1 MDKEQAVGEDY
12 HHHMQIPWQDFVED
26 DNVTPAKEAPLVERS
41 MIVGRVGLMILA
53 CGTGSWPILAWY
65 RLNTPALMITTVT
78 PRRSRYRRPG

>member
-41 MIVGRVGLMILA
+41 MIVGRVGLMI
-53 CGTGSWPILAWY
+53 WPAE
-65 RLNTPALMITTVT
+65 
-78 PRRSRYRRPG
+78 PGPGGCATR

>member
-53 CGTGSWPILAWY
+53 CGTGSWRVGGPVKEGCRDPGKNRLA
-65 RLNTPALMITTVT
+65 
-78 PRRSRYRRPG
+78 RYCFGLIV